1 MEQAKET
8 VLKVQAP
15 RKTFTVPIWV
25 LACIQTFTIW
35 QMGIVFY
42 SGRTLTVNGSTPF
55 PVSIDDAVLPIA
67 LGYIAGAVVALVL
80 SEKVGLVAR
89 IDILISLGCILLMF
103 GNLPIEMYAILF
115 YIIAFTC
122 TTFIGIIGTLA
133 INVYSLKIA
142 LKDGII
148 ASIVSSPFI
157 ALLHLSGFVIDFK
170 ALNVISAIIQILMFI
185 GVSKI
190 PTKIEMKFL
199 PVRTKGMEART
210 TRPPFLLLVG
220 SFFIY
225 TIICFCTLFSSTTVE
240 SITNGIP
247 IFYIAAIFW
256 ALVFLVLY
264 YKMKLDPFEI
274 VAVYMAVAAIGF
286 ILWLLPMPQVIYI
299 SIFMQGTSLCL
310 CNLAWFIMAILSE
323 KWNWRGIAPLAIFIT
338 LITVLI
344 HSAILEVLRDNTA
357 LLYAVYAVIALVLL
371 VINLYIAPY
380 FRRVWIDSSADA
392 ATAINIDFGVLTKRE
407 IEIVELVV
415 QGYINEDIAKTLFI
429 SEHTVKTHMKNIF
442 QKLDV
447 HTLFELATKINKI
460 KR

>member
-1 MEQAKET
+1 M
-8 VLKVQAP
+8 
-15 RKTFTVPIWV
+15 
-25 LACIQTFTIW
+25 
-35 QMGIVFY
+35 
-42 SGRTLTVNGSTPF
+42 
-55 PVSIDDAVLPIA
+55 
-67 LGYIAGAVVALVL
+67 
-80 SEKVGLVAR
+80 
-89 IDILISLGCILLMF
+89 
-103 GNLPIEMYAILF
+103 
-115 YIIAFTC
+115 
-122 TTFIGIIGTLA
+122 
-133 INVYSLKIA
+133 YSLKIA

-170 ALNVISAIIQILMFI
+170 TLNVISAIIQILMFI